1 MTQSTFTST
10 PESLAPLFT
19 QADGRYAFARWGRPV
34 APIVL
39 GVEDETLTV
48 FKGALQLVFGAA
60 GMELAETDPEI
71 GANLMVFFLRDWAEL
86 ADVAGLEVLIP
97 ELSALLPRLGAAKA
111 RHYRLFRHDADG
123 AIRAAFLFIRMDDVL
138 AQMPAEALAL
148 NEAVHAALI
157 WGEGA
162 ITPDQIL
169 AKGPAGR
176 FAIREEVAALLQAA
190 YDPVLPAVANDPS
203 HALRLWARLPRS

>member
-1 MTQSTFTST
+1 MTQSTFTRT
-10 PESLAPLFT
+10 PESLASLFT
-19 QADGRYAFARWGRPV
+19 RADGRYAFARWGRPV

-48 FKGALQLVFGAA
+48 FKGAFQLVFGAA

-71 GANLMVFFLRDWAEL
+71 GANLMVFFLRDWSEL
-86 ADVAGLEVLIP
+86 ADVAGLDVLIP
-97 ELSALLPRLGAAKA
+97 ELSALLPRLTAAGA
-111 RHYRLFRHDADG
+111 RQYRLFRHDADG
-123 AIRAAFLFIRMDDVL
+123 AIRAAFLFIRMDETLV
-138 AQMPAEALAL
+138 QMPAEALAL

-157 WGEGA
+157 WGEGT

-176 FAIREEVAALLQAA
+176 FAIREDMAALLKAA
-190 YDPVLPAVANDPS
+190 YDPVLPAMAEDAS
-203 HALRLWARLPRS
+203 HALRLWARLPRG

>member
-1 MTQSTFTST
+1 MTQSTFTRT
-10 PESLAPLFT
+10 PETLAATFT

-48 FKGALQLVFGAA
+48 FKGALQLVFGEA
-60 GMELAETDPEI
+60 GHELAESDPEI
-71 GANLMVFFLRDWAEL
+71 GANLMVFFLRDWSEL
-86 ADVAGLEVLIP
+86 AEVAGLEVLIP
-97 ELSALLPRLGAAKA
+97 ELSALLPRLAQANA
-111 RHYRLFRHDADG
+111 RHYRLFRHDGEG
-123 AIRAAFLFIRMDDVL
+123 AIRAAFLFIRMDEQL

-162 ITPDQIL
+162 LNPAQVL
-169 AKGPAGR
+169 ATGQEGR
-176 FAIREEVAALLQAA
+176 FAIRAEIAALLKAA
-190 YDPVLPAVANDPS
+190 YDPVMPAVAGDAS
-203 HALRLWARLPRS
+203 HALRLWARLPRG